1 MADKI
6 KIHTGRLGADAGR
19 IQGYIN
25 NIAKEMANMEQ
36 SVTAMEA
43 MWEGAGRDAFHQTF
57 REDMEVVRDALAGL
71 RGIYEYDMNAKKQY
85 EQCDRKVAAMI
96 AEIKV

>member
-6 KIHTGRLGADAGR
+6 KIHTKRLGADADR

-25 NIAKEMANMEQ
+25 HIAKEMAEIEQ
-36 SVTAMEA
+36 SVTAMQA
-43 MWEGAGRDAFHQTF
+43 MWEGAGREAFCQTF
-57 REDMEVVRDALAGL
+57 QKDMEVVKGALAGL
-71 RGIYEYDMNAKKQY
+71 RAIYEYDLNAKKQY
-85 EQCDRKVAAMI
+85 EQCDRKVASMI